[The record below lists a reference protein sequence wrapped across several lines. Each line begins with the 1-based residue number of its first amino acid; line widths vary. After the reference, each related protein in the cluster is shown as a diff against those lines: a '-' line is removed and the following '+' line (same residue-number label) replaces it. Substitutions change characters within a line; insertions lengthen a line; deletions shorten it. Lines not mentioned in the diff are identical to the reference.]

1 MRITEILS
9 RNQKLWVI
17 ANDDLKSKS
26 FLDYVWLCPGPS
38 YLHSFA
44 AFMQMTQDIK
54 HIPIQLGFLVR
65 ITIVEKSNN
74 NFITINLIYSYNE
87 DNSCED
93 YCDLKQFVRNIID
106 EIDRIYFLFY

>member
-1 MRITEILS
+1 M
-9 RNQKLWVI
+9 
-17 ANDDLKSKS
+17 
-26 FLDYVWLCPGPS
+26 
-38 YLHSFA
+38 
-44 AFMQMTQDIK
+44 
-54 HIPIQLGFLVR
+54 R

-93 YCDLKQFVRNIID
+93 YCDLNQFVRNIID